1 MSMARKELRLMV
13 EEARA
18 GQTLAMV
25 PAPSQR

>member
-1 MSMARKELRLMV
+1 MARKELRLMV
-13 EEARA
+13 EEAARA